1 MRKVAMKIAR
11 APKQVTLLPMR
22 GIIVIGSIISYM
34 YYFATFP
41 IFFSGCACEV
51 GGPGK
56 VSQAKEPQRV
66 Q

>member
-22 GIIVIGSIISYM
+22 GIIVMGSIISYM

-51 GGPGK
+51 GDPCK
-56 VSQAKEPQRV
+56 VSQAREPRRAR
-66 Q
+66 